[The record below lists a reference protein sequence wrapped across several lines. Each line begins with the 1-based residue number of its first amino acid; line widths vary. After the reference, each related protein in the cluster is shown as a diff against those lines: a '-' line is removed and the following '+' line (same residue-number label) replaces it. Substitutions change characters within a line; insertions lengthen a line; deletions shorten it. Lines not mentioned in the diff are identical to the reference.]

1 MHLTII
7 VHSTGAQRGFDRP
20 VCRQSNL
27 WPVDSKRF
35 RQFQYISLSQ
45 IYACKYIF
53 LRMGPLDLPESQRGS
68 WQKKKG
74 SLRTPVLETWDLWK
88 NDY

>member
-1 MHLTII
+1 
-7 VHSTGAQRGFDRP
+7 
-20 VCRQSNL
+20 
-27 WPVDSKRF
+27 
-35 RQFQYISLSQ
+35 
-45 IYACKYIF
+45 
-53 LRMGPLDLPESQRGS
+53 MGPLDLPESQRGS